1 MFQDKAQSAENGMSF
16 TRTVTRYWIIW
27 VAPFGRAVKRSS
39 AVLRLLPRTRH
50 YRRGAPGGQ
59 PLHDSLSLS
68 IQPCWTT
75 RTLCKK
81 SRGFTLVE
89 VMVALVIAA
98 LGLAAVAASVSQMVD
113 AGYAMRQR
121 TYASWIAQ
129 NKIAELRLA
138 NVLPDV
144 SETSGETDY
153 VGREW
158 SWQATIS
165 ETGVDNLYR
174 VDVQVG
180 LRDGDENIRTV
191 TGFIGEPGVP
201 GQSNLVWVRNS
212 LAVGE
217 AE

>member
-1 MFQDKAQSAENGMSF
+1 MKTS
-16 TRTVTRYWIIW
+16 
-27 VAPFGRAVKRSS
+27 
-39 AVLRLLPRTRH
+39 
-50 YRRGAPGGQ
+50 
-59 PLHDSLSLS
+59 
-68 IQPCWTT
+68 
-75 RTLCKK
+75 RTLYKNAA
-81 SRGFTLVE
+81 GFTLIE
-89 VMVALVIAA
+89 VMVAMAIAA

-113 AGYAMRQR
+113 AGNAMRQR

-138 NVLPDV
+138 NIVPDV
-144 SETSGETDY
+144 SETSGDVDY

-158 SWQATIS
+158 LWRATIS

-180 LRDGDENIRTV
+180 LADGDENIRTV

-212 LAVGE
+212 LAVG
-217 AE
+217 AFK